1 MKPGKGP
8 NEHPLGLTKAEI
20 AKIADGWSH
29 VLSPQQAADM
39 IGAKLKTI
47 YGWSHQ
53 ERLRGCARRRGKHLL
68 IFRDRFLTE
77 IFNGREW

>member
-20 AKIADGWSH
+20 AKIAEGSPD

-39 IGAKLKTI
+39 IGAKLKTV
-47 YGWSHQ
+47 YDWSHQ
-53 ERLRGCARRRGKHLL
+53 GRLSGCARKRGRRLF
-68 IFRDRFLTE
+68 IFRDRFIEE